1 MRKLL
6 RKIAWLDHGAI
17 ARRSPG
23 FQPSESA
30 HLPAVGEL
38 TAEGRE
44 VVCNG
49 TGYETQRFKVGNRS
63 RADEVKHHVCSA
75 YQRVFLSHLN
85 VDHSCSDRFY
95 LFVEHRAGISRLIR
109 CAEQISRSLRVRS
122 IRAYAAID
130 QRLDLSEA
138 APWEHHARAHLHLR
152 SGKPARGV
160 EIGTEAGG
168 VAPVS
173 AKGRI
178 VSEGECAGDRH
189 ATHAIGCRPH

>member
-6 RKIAWLDHGAI
+6 RKIAGLVYSAI
-17 ARRSPG
+17 ASSRAD
-23 FQPSESA
+23 FQPSQRA
-30 HLPAVGEL
+30 HLRAIGEL
-38 TAEGRE
+38 AAEGRE

-85 VDHSCSDRFY
+85 VDQSCSDRFY

-152 SGKPARGV
+152 SGKPPLPL
-160 EIGTEAGG
+160 ET
-168 VAPVS
+168 
-173 AKGRI
+173 
-178 VSEGECAGDRH
+178 D
-189 ATHAIGCRPH
+189 THARS